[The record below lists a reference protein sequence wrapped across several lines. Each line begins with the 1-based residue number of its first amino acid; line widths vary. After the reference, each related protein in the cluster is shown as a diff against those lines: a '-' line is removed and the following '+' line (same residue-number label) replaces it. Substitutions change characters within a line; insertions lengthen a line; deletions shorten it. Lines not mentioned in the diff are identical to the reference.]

1 MNFLNDYTTKILF
14 LSVFIGLIQMILPKG
29 KLKQN
34 VLFTSMIVI
43 TIVVIE
49 PLVNFLN
56 KDIDIKKIYAQ
67 NKEAYKTI
75 SMEIDYDKYY
85 SEKVKNTYE
94 ESLRNDMVKRLEDAG
109 YKINS
114 IKCEVDEETLEPK
127 SLRLEIETEDGVV
140 QPVRIEVS
148 NNSISNKK
156 EVALVDKLKIQK
168 IAYDNYGIKN
178 ENVIIE
184 QSK

>member
-1 MNFLNDYTTKILF
+1 MEFLNNYTIKILC

-43 TIVVIE
+43 TIVILE
-49 PLVNFLN
+49 PLVKFLN
-56 KDIDIKKIYAQ
+56 NDIDISKIYATNNEEYQ
-67 NKEAYKTI
+67 KV
-75 SMEIDYDKYY
+75 SMELDYEEYY
-85 SEKVKNTYE
+85 NEKVKNTYE
-94 ESLRNDMVKRLEDAG
+94 ESLRNDMVRRLEDAG

-114 IKCEVDEETLEPK
+114 IKCEVDEDTLEPK

-140 QPVRIEVS
+140 QPIRIEVS
-148 NNSISNKK
+148 SNSENNKK

-168 IAYDNYGIKN
+168 IAYENYGIKN
-178 ENVIIE
+178 
-184 QSK
+184 